1 MADQTLTLHISDDF
15 YHRLKQRAEFRRRS
29 IEEEL
34 LNLAT
39 NAMVEDEIPA
49 DILEAVAALA
59 QLDDQTLWQV
69 ARSSRLSP
77 EQSREIEELNFKRQ
91 RGEALTPE
99 EQQRLA
105 DLLHQYDKA
114 LLVRAH
120 AVGQLKERGQ
130 NVDVLLDQP

>member
-15 YHRLKQRAEFRRRS
+15 YQRLKQRAEFRKRS

-34 LNLAT
+34 LTLAT
-39 NAMVEDEIPA
+39 TAMTEDEIPA

-59 QLDDQTLWQV
+59 QLDDEALWQT
-69 ARSSRLSP
+69 ARTSKLAP
-77 EQSREIEELNFKRQ
+77 AQLQEIEELHFKRQ

-99 EQQRLA
+99 EQGRLA

-120 AVGQLKERGQ
+120 AVGRLKERGHD
-130 NVDVLLDQP
+130 VDVLLEQP